1 MFIQSS
7 VVVLS
12 SIIYLRNINFEEEI
26 VGFY

>member
-12 SIIYLRNINFEEEI
+12 SIISLRNINFEEEI